1 MATAALNHYTPEEYL
16 ALERNAEFKSEYL
29 DGRIVAMTGAT
40 IPHATI
46 AGNVHA
52 QLHQRLRGGPCS
64 AFISDM
70 RVQVGGGRRY
80 TYPDVVAVCGEPQ
93 LMDRMLDTLMNPALI
108 VEVLS
113 PSTEAYDRGE
123 KFLHYRT
130 IESLQEYVLVAQ
142 DRVLVER
149 FVRSGEFWTL
159 STLVDLE
166 DSLELTSVGCAMPLR
181 EIYEKVS
188 LPSPEAA
195 AAASAPADG

>member
-40 IPHATI
+40 MVHATI
-46 AGNVHA
+46 TGNINA
-52 QLHQRLRGGPCS
+52 ELRQRLRGGSCR
-64 AFISDM
+64 AVASDM
-70 RVQVGGGRRY
+70 RVQTGAGRRY
-80 TYPDVVAVCGEPQ
+80 TYPDVVAVCGEPRF
-93 LMDRMLDTLMNPALI
+93 MDGTLDTLLNPALI

-149 FVRSGEFWTL
+149 FVRAGEFWTL
-159 STLVDLE
+159 STLSDL
-166 DSLELTSVGCAMPLR
+166 DASLELTSVGCELPLR
-181 EIYEKVS
+181 EIYERVE
-188 LPSPEAA
+188 LPAA
-195 AAASAPADG
+195 GASAGA